1 MLDGRTAIDGG
12 TTLKVRGEGAM
23 FVQIIEGRT
32 SDAEGLKRQGERWHS
47 EVRPG
52 AIGFLGVTAGATS
65 DGRAITIVRFESV
78 DAARANSQRPEQG
91 AWWAEMSKYFD
102 GDPSFTESSE
112 VDEFMGGGSNEAGFV
127 QVMKSR
133 GVDRSRV
140 AQLDALFEKHAGL
153 RPDVI
158 GTLRVWT
165 GVDTCVEAIYF
176 TSEEQARLGEAKE
189 MPAELQAA
197 MAEFGDMSANTEFL
211 DLADPILH

>member
-1 MLDGRTAIDGG
+1 
-12 TTLKVRGEGAM
+12 M

-32 SDAEGLKRQGERWHS
+32 SDAEGLKRQGERWQT

-52 AIGFLGVTAGATS
+52 AVGFLGVTAGVTA
-65 DGRAITIVRFESV
+65 DGRSITIARFESV
-78 DAARANSQRPEQG
+78 EAARVNSQRPEQG
-91 AWWAEMSKYFD
+91 QWWAEMSKYFD
-102 GDPSFTESSE
+102 GDPTFTESSD
-112 VDEFMGGGSNEAGFV
+112 VDEFMGGGSNDAGFV

-158 GTLRVWT
+158 GSFRVWT

-176 TSEEQARLGEAKE
+176 TTEAEARTGESTE
-189 MPAELQAA
+189 MPADVQQA
-197 MAEFGDMSANTEFL
+197 MAELGDMSANTEFL
-211 DLADPILH
+211 DLTDPLVR